1 MFRILAA
8 YLQVTA
14 LAQAVPIEWPEAVL
28 AIFRGMETISS
39 PSLSMTSVDCAISKE
54 DPEVGNSG
62 AFYKKFYAMMAMP
75 IIAIFLPLF
84 LYAIYYVLGLIALR
98 CCSCTKW
105 PGRKTMDDF
114 KHAKMLDNKYTEAR
128 ASRDEEADKHYEQAY
143 NRKRVN
149 LGLRRRKGRLHGINT
164 LPQYN
169 EYRHWNRTYQRWLI
183 TVILVL
189 FLFYFTISKSI
200 ISAFACQQFGE
211 ERYLIADFSVDCN
224 GETYQNF
231 LPQPIFFLFLY
242 CFGIPFAAYRVLR
255 RYIDGIHYNPMLR
268 ISAENPKTQR
278 KELDYIENDAT
289 RILLMREKHI
299 SHQSYGFLW
308 QGLNEKGHAPYWEVS
323 AVTLRKLFMI
333 FIVMMF
339 QDSNK
344 NIQMVIALMGLFV
357 FTASHIRV
365 KPYDSFVHDKL
376 EIISLF
382 VSQATMF
389 TGLIANFI
397 KEDQKSDRKN
407 LSEVDA
413 ENMNFVLGAVIIF
426 CNFVFIFYFG
436 INLMYH
442 AFFMLDE
449 SVQAVLNKVC
459 GCCSKKKTKRSESP
473 SLRLQVRLFVELIPK
488 YLI

>member
-39 PSLSMTSVDCAISKE
+39 PSLSMTSVDCAISKD
-54 DPEVGNSG
+54 DPEDGNNG

-189 FLFYFTISKSI
+189 FLFYTTISKSI

-231 LPQPIFFLFLY
+231 LPQPVFFLFLY
-242 CFGIPFAAYRVLR
+242 CFGIPFA
-255 RYIDGIHYNPMLR
+255 YIGFCDD
-268 ISAENPKTQR
+268 IS
-278 KELDYIENDAT
+278 
-289 RILLMREKHI
+289 M
-299 SHQSYGFLW
+299 
-308 QGLNEKGHAPYWEVS
+308 
-323 AVTLRKLFMI
+323 
-333 FIVMMF
+333 
-339 QDSNK
+339 
-344 NIQMVIALMGLFV
+344 
-357 FTASHIRV
+357 
-365 KPYDSFVHDKL
+365 
-376 EIISLF
+376 
-382 VSQATMF
+382 
-389 TGLIANFI
+389 
-397 KEDQKSDRKN
+397 
-407 LSEVDA
+407 
-413 ENMNFVLGAVIIF
+413 
-426 CNFVFIFYFG
+426 VFIT
-436 INLMYH
+436 I
-442 AFFMLDE
+442 
-449 SVQAVLNKVC
+449 QC
-459 GCCSKKKTKRSESP
+459 
-473 SLRLQVRLFVELIPK
+473 
-488 YLI
+488 